1 MNYNDLKKCPS
12 ARHLACFLLAV
23 GTGLCA
29 VCKWHTLECHI
40 DYTLGWGVFALIFI
54 SESNKSSNTIT
65 AEWRPSDGI
74 HVDAT
79 SAGWIGVITLSDD
92 RCGNHFSFY
101 CTVYTAVIITLLL
114 YFIKPTFIVTIHSFS
129 KNMFSCHCSVSFF
142 LCATYISLE
151 LVCNLIT
158 DPVSLEWVKP
168 SLTHIGDVVASEKA
182 IKNVINVYYQQTAA
196 EQRSFKGRW

>member
-1 MNYNDLKKCPS
+1 M
-12 ARHLACFLLAV
+12 
-23 GTGLCA
+23 
-29 VCKWHTLECHI
+29 
-40 DYTLGWGVFALIFI
+40 
-54 SESNKSSNTIT
+54 
-65 AEWRPSDGI
+65 
-74 HVDAT
+74 DAT

-182 IKNVINVYYQQTAA
+182 IKKCY
-196 EQRSFKGRW
+196 